1 MGGVNQRTL
10 PVDFFF
16 STFLLGVAMVAMVAT
31 ANHRADSPKTGWR
44 IGVDT
49 SRSTTHRVCVSAH
62 AFASCGGGPR
72 RVPTYATGVVCTR
85 RSPFESTNAG
95 WLLRRLGHP
104 AVAQELVPDHQRHAR
119 PREGLTRGVAHVRA
133 LFAKSPGCT
142 P

>member
-1 MGGVNQRTL
+1 M
-10 PVDFFF
+10 
-16 STFLLGVAMVAMVAT
+16 VAMVAM

-62 AFASCGGGPR
+62 AFASCGGGRGEYLLTR
-72 RVPTYATGVVCTR
+72 RVWSAHG
-85 RSPFESTNAG
+85 ESTNAG
-95 WLLRRLGHP
+95 WLLRRLGRP
-104 AVAQELVPDHQRHAR
+104 AVAQELAPDHQRHAR
-119 PREGLTRGVAHVRA
+119 PRKGLTRGVAHVRA